1 MSLLDDN
8 LEKKYDD
15 KLIINKIVKKFI
27 EFYFKELTVFS
38 EEDNYSMIQG
48 YIFNVNNDIEIVSD
62 YSDINTARF
71 YISYDCNPDKFIIT
85 ISNTRDL
92 HYKKDYDM
100 IYRKP
105 EVNEKPL
112 TWDFINSW
120 MVSAELI

>member
-85 ISNTRDL
+85 ISNIWDL

>member
-48 YIFNVNNDIEIVSD
+48 YIFNVNNDIEIVSG